1 MTTSSNITKD
11 WNESDWDRFNDW
23 IRVLLTERNVKITF
37 TKKDGTERVMNCTLD
52 PNVIPLVE
60 SVQDKREKNKDKDY
74 IAVYDTDIKAWRSF
88 IVKSVKSFDF
98 ELS

>member
-1 MTTSSNITKD
+1 MTTSKNVTKD
-11 WNESDWDRFNDW
+11 WNESDWDRFNNW
-23 IRVLLTERNVKITF
+23 IRVLLAERNVKITF

-60 SVQDKREKNKDKDY
+60 SVQDKREKDKEKDY

-88 IVKSVKSFDF
+88 IIKSVKSFEF

>member
-1 MTTSSNITKD
+1 MTTSKNVTKD
-11 WNESDWDRFNDW
+11 WNDSDWNRFNDW

-88 IVKSVKSFDF
+88 IIKSVKSFEF
-98 ELS
+98 EIS

>member
-1 MTTSSNITKD
+1 VTTSKNVTKD
-11 WNESDWDRFNDW
+11 WNDNDWDRFNNW

-60 SVQDKREKNKDKDY
+60 SVQDKRKRQGKRLY
-74 IAVYDTDIKAWRSF
+74 CCI
-88 IVKSVKSFDF
+88 
-98 ELS
+98 